1 MTDSPGG
8 INHGG
13 VPPVDTR
20 EELIYLL
27 SRAAEIE
34 HAVACIYLFAA
45 HSLKDDLAEGGLTPE
60 QLPVVRHWKRRISRV
75 SREEMLHLAQVAN
88 LLTAIGGAPHL
99 KRTNFPMPAGEFP
112 FGIKLSLDPFSIA
125 TIERFVSYEM
135 PEAGILSPNR
145 QTEMDALARRVAG
158 RGETLPAAEKPAKAR
173 QGLEP
178 YDIDFS
184 TVGEFYHKIEA
195 GFRTIPEEELFIG
208 PSAAQANARFLDFDG
223 ELIAVTDRDSAC
235 AAIEM
240 IIEQGEAPTADHPDA
255 HFAVFD
261 DIRREYETA
270 RLEAKATGVD
280 FNPVR
285 NVVSNP
291 MTRFYPDAVP
301 GTLITDPLTHD
312 AADLFNV
319 SYETMLLMLFRF
331 FAHTE
336 ETEAELEKLAQGTLL
351 LMKSVLRPL
360 GEALTKM
367 PAGPEYPGLAAGPGF
382 GYTREIQLLPN
393 KQSAWI
399 IFGERLRDLATT
411 GTRLIATNPSLPSG
425 IEEATAALQD
435 LGERFAPKDRW
446 WSAESEEAEFRAI
459 EANSR
464 TAIHPLARGP
474 FLATNV
480 RTLRSS
486 KGKDL
491 TTHPAMALC
500 RCGASANKPF
510 CDGSHARISFSDET
524 NADRSQD
531 GVTDFRGVG
540 ITIHYNKL
548 QCSAAEQCSKSL
560 PDVFRHRRRPW
571 IQPNHATVEDI
582 METIALCPSGAL
594 RYTVAGEVGPPQR
607 REPKINI
614 AENGPYEVEA
624 IALEVDDWCDGAV
637 RDRYTLCR
645 CGASKNKPFCDGT
658 HWRAHFTDP
667 DN

>member
-1 MTDSPGG
+1 MAANSGG
-8 INHGG
+8 SDHGD

-45 HSLKDDLAEGGLTPE
+45 HSLKDDLAEGGMAPE
-60 QLPVVRHWKRRISRV
+60 QLPLVRNWKRRISRV

-112 FGIKLSLDPFSIA
+112 FGIKLSLDPFSTA

-135 PEAGILSPNR
+135 PEAGILSPRR
-145 QTEMDALARRVAG
+145 QAEMDALASRVTA
-158 RGETLPAAEKPAKAR
+158 RGETLSAAEKPAKAR
-173 QGLEP
+173 RGLEP
-178 YDIDFS
+178 YDIEFS
-184 TVGEFYHKIEA
+184 TIGEFYHKIEA

-208 PSAAQANARFLDFDG
+208 PPAAQANARFLDFEN
-223 ELIAVTDRDSAC
+223 ELIAVTDRESAC

-240 IIEQGEAPTADHPDA
+240 IVEQGEAPTADHPDA

-261 DIRREYETA
+261 AIRRVYEA
-270 RLEAKATGVD
+270 AGLDAKATGAD
-280 FNPVR
+280 FDPVR

-291 MTRFYPDAVP
+291 MTRFYADTVP
-301 GTLITDPLTHD
+301 GALITDPLTHD
-312 AADLFNV
+312 VADLFNV
-319 SYETMLLMLFRF
+319 AYETMLLMHFRF

-336 ETEAELEKLAQGTLL
+336 ETDTELHELAQGTLL

-360 GEALTKM
+360 GEALTRM

-399 IFGERLRDLATT
+399 IIGERLRDLAKT
-411 GTRLIATNPSLPSG
+411 GTRLIAANPALPSG
-425 IEEATAALQD
+425 IEEATAALQE

-446 WSAESEEAEFRAI
+446 WTAESEEAEFRAI
-459 EANSR
+459 EAKSS
-464 TAIHPLARGP
+464 TTVHALARGP
-474 FLATNV
+474 YLATNV
-480 RTLRSS
+480 RRLKNS
-486 KGKDL
+486 KGKEL
-491 TTHPAMALC
+491 STHPAMALC

-510 CDGSHARISFSDET
+510 CDGSHARISFSDEKDANRT
-524 NADRSQD
+524 RDEI
-531 GVTDFRGVG
+531 TDYPGTG

-548 QCSAAEQCSKSL
+548 QCSAAERCSKSL
-560 PDVFRHRRRPW
+560 PAVFRHRRRPW
-571 IQPNHATVEDI
+571 IQPDHATVEDI

-594 RYTVAGEVGPPQR
+594 RYTVADEVGPPQR
-607 REPKINI
+607 RQPRINI
-614 AENGPYEVEA
+614 IENGPYEVEA

-645 CGASKNKPFCDGT
+645 CGASRNKPFCDGS
-658 HWRAHFTDP
+658 HWRVRFTDP
-667 DN
+667 NN